1 MRFFF
6 SWVTMPIDVAIVWVL
21 LRQPFVGD
29 TISEKFLVF
38 CILPSFSPLFY
49 SVPRVINAG
58 VLFYVVSISV
68 RILSSI
74 ISAWCPVVIF
84 SNGHQLLYRE
94 TYRRNCRVCLE
105 IMFVYQSG
113 SCRLSSNIHDLTH
126 LLVKFRV
133 EDMIS
138 LLLSTPSVQ
147 SDSRWVLTTY
157 GCHSCTLRVFFHA
170 GQFWGS

>member
-1 MRFFF
+1 M
-6 SWVTMPIDVAIVWVL
+6 V
-21 LRQPFVGD
+21 
-29 TISEKFLVF
+29 
-38 CILPSFSPLFY
+38 
-49 SVPRVINAG
+49 SV
-58 VLFYVVSISV
+58 SV
-68 RILSSI
+68 RIPSI
-74 ISAWCPVVIF
+74 HYFCMVPVVVF

-147 SDSRWVLTTY
+147 SDSSWVLTTY
-157 GCHSCTLRVFFHA
+157 GCLSCTLRVFSMLVNSEVHRNHLLFNFLILMF
-170 GQFWGS
+170 GMQG